1 MSVGFYL
8 LLIIFILLGHFILNA
23 YLNYLNL
30 KSLDPSLPSEFKD
43 IFDPELYARSQAY
56 TKATTKLELIESFFF
71 LALTLLVILS
81 GTFNKL
87 DTFVRSF
94 ELSEPLTGLLFFG
107 LIFIIADVLSLPFDL
122 YKIFG
127 LEEKFG
133 FNKVTPSLFIQDKI
147 KAYVLTIILGSLLL
161 WPILVF
167 FQKLTTWAWLFCW
180 LTTICLMLII
190 QYLAPTFILPLFNKF
205 TPIED
210 EELKE
215 KILALAKRCGF
226 NLKGIHIMDGSK
238 RSTKANAFFTGFGK
252 YKRIAL
258 FDTLLNNHSHEEILA
273 ILAHEIGHFKNKHIH
288 RNLVMFFLQTGLTF
302 FILNL
307 FIHNEQLTQAIG
319 FSQHSTY
326 AAIFSFALIYPPIS
340 LVLGLLANF
349 ISRKHEFQADAFAA
363 RNTSPE
369 DLIFALKK
377 LSKSNLSNLTP
388 HPLYVF
394 FNYTHPPVLQRI
406 QALKGKEAGRL

>member
-1 MSVGFYL
+1 MSAQFYL
-8 LLIIFILLGHFILNA
+8 LLIIFILVGHFILNG

-43 IFDPELYARSQAY
+43 VFDQNLYAKSQEY
-56 TKATTKLELIESFFF
+56 TKATTKLELIESFYF
-71 LALTLLVILS
+71 LTITIFLILS

-87 DTFVRSF
+87 DLLVRSF
-94 ELSEPLTGLLFFG
+94 GLSESLRGLLFFG
-107 LIFIIADVLSLPFDL
+107 LIFIFADFLSLPFEL

-133 FNKVTPSLFIQDKI
+133 FNKTTPSLFILDKI
-147 KAYVLTIILGSLLL
+147 KGYILTAILGTVLV
-161 WPILVF
+161 WPILIF
-167 FQKLTTWAWLFCW
+167 FQKFTNWAWLFCW
-180 LTTICLMLII
+180 LTTICLMLTI
-190 QYLAPTFILPLFNKF
+190 QYLAPTLILPLFNKF
-205 TPIED
+205 TPIQD

-215 KILALAKRCGF
+215 KIFTLAQKCGF
-226 NLKGIHIMDGSK
+226 NLKGIYIMDGSK

-252 YKRIAL
+252 NKRIAL
-258 FDTLLNNHSHEEILA
+258 FDTLLSNHSHEEILA

-288 RNLVMFFLQTGLTF
+288 KNLVLFFLQTGLTF
-302 FILNL
+302 LILNL
-307 FIHNEQLTQAIG
+307 FIRNEQLTQAIG

-340 LVLGLLANF
+340 IILGLLTNC
-349 ISRKHEFQADAFAA
+349 ISRTQEFQADDFAA
-363 RNTSPE
+363 QNTSPK
-369 DLIFALKK
+369 DLIIALKK

-406 QALKGKEAGRL
+406 RKLRR

>member
-1 MSVGFYL
+1 MSAQFYL
-8 LLIIFILLGHFILNA
+8 FLIIFILIGHFILNG

-30 KSLDPSLPSEFKD
+30 KSLDPGLPSEFQD
-43 IFDPELYARSQAY
+43 IFDQNLYAKSQEY
-56 TKATTKLELIESFFF
+56 TRATTKLELIESFFF

-87 DTFVRSF
+87 DAFARSF
-94 ELSEPLTGLLFFG
+94 GLSEPLTGLLFFG
-107 LIFIIADVLSLPFDL
+107 LIFILADFLSLPFEL

-133 FNKVTPSLFIQDKI
+133 FNKMTPSLFILDKI
-147 KAYVLTIILGSLLL
+147 KGYILTTILGSLVIY
-161 WPILVF
+161 PILLF

-190 QYLAPTFILPLFNKF
+190 QYLAPTLILPLFNKF

-215 KILALAKRCGF
+215 KIFALAQKCGF
-226 NLKGIHIMDGSK
+226 NLKGIYIMDGSK
-238 RSTKANAFFTGFGK
+238 RSTKTNAFFTGFGK
-252 YKRIAL
+252 NKRIAL
-258 FDTLLNNHSHEEILA
+258 FDTLLNNHTHKEILA

-288 RNLVMFFLQTGLTF
+288 KNLILFFLQTGLTF
-302 FILNL
+302 FILNC

-326 AAIFSFALIYPPIS
+326 AAIFAFALIYPPIS

-363 RNTSPE
+363 QNTSPE

-406 QALKGKEAGRL
+406 RKLKR